1 MSDDAQGTHSY
12 HDWQVSTLMLAH
24 DVRRPLAREDVEA
37 QQKRQRQCELEV
49 RDIALSVIP
58 ADFQSDPTREFPPR
72 LVMEMTKATLARA
85 AVVAGI
91 ADE

>member
-1 MSDDAQGTHSY
+1 MSDNAGGTHSY
-12 HDWQVSTLMLAH
+12 FDWQVSTLMLAH
-24 DVRRPLAREDVEA
+24 DVRRPLARDDVES
-37 QQKRQRQCELEV
+37 QQKRQRQCEMEV

-58 ADFQSDPTREFPPR
+58 PEYESDPSKEFPAR

>member
-1 MSDDAQGTHSY
+1 MSDNGTHGY
-12 HDWQVSTLMLAH
+12 LDWQISTLMLAR
-24 DVRRPLAREDVEA
+24 DVRQPLSRDDHEA
-37 QQKRQRQCELEV
+37 QEKRQRQCELEA

-58 ADFQSDPTREFPPR
+58 ADFQSDPSKEFPPR

-85 AVVAGI
+85 AILAGI